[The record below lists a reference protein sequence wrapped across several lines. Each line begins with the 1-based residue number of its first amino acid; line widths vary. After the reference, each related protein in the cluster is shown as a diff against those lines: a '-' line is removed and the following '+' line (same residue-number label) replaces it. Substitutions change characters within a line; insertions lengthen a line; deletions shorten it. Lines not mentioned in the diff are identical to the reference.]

1 MDDASRLI
9 LYKMLHLAGLMTL
22 FTGVA
27 VVAIQGKDGPLRKQA
42 LVFHGIGLFL
52 LLLSGFGMMAILKK
66 ISGDAFSYTAG
77 WVILKLV
84 IWLFFGGMIVLAK
97 NGVLKGQAAWIVCVL
112 AGVLAAW
119 AGIAKPF

>member
-42 LVFHGIGLFL
+42 LLFHGIGLFL
-52 LLLSGFGMMAILKK
+52 LLLSGFGMMAKLHL
-66 ISGDAFSYTAG
+66 SYTSG
-77 WVILKLV
+77 WFFLKLA

-97 NGVLKGQAAWIVCVL
+97 NGVLKGPMAWIVCVL
-112 AGVLAAW
+112 AGMLAAW
-119 AGIAKPF
+119 AGLLKPF